1 LGFVFTCDEGST
13 TIGVVVLITEGLGFV
28 VQLLKYKDPMGY
40 AKVYE
45 GNNFNKEE
53 GVYELDILGS
63 IISAPHDNDNL
74 FHFPNFSISHW
85 ILVFKGVVTHINIQI
100 QAINCPC

>member
-1 LGFVFTCDEGST
+1 
-13 TIGVVVLITEGLGFV
+13 
-28 VQLLKYKDPMGY
+28 MGY

-53 GVYELDILGS
+53 GVYELNILGS

-74 FHFPNFSISHW
+74 FHFPAAY
-85 ILVFKGVVTHINIQI
+85 QI
-100 QAINCPC
+100 EIGLNN

>member
-1 LGFVFTCDEGST
+1 VSNNP
-13 TIGVVVLITEGLGFV
+13 
-28 VQLLKYKDPMGY
+28 LKYKDPMGY

-74 FHFPNFSISHW
+74 CNHTFP
-85 ILVFKGVVTHINIQI
+85 LYKLL
-100 QAINCPC
+100 